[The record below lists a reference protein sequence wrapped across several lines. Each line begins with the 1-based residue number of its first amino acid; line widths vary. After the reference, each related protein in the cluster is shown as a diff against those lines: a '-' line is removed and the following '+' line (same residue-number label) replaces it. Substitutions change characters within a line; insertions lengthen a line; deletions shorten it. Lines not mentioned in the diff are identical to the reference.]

1 MTDTDEWI
9 EHDGSAWPEGL
20 AKDDMVIVRFRD
32 GFANSHTPEKASWWF
47 NKIPHHSNYTW
58 NGFAWDIIAYKVIK

>member
-20 AKDDMVIVRFRD
+20 APDDHDLVLVVRLRD
-32 GFANSHTPEKASWWF
+32 TTETRNTPSHEGYSDSLQWER
-47 NKIPHHSNYTW
+47 SGSRY
-58 NGFAWDIIAYKVIK
+58 DIIAYKVIK